1 MTDCVLVTGASGFI
15 GRHALASLRDRG
27 HEVVAVSRAGGPRN
41 DGVRW
46 EPADLLDA
54 GDRDRVVA
62 AARATRLLHLAWVT
76 EPGAYRTSPDNELWV
91 AASLDLVRRFAA
103 EGGHRAVVAGSC
115 AEYEWSQPLLSESQT
130 PLRPAT
136 AYGRAKH
143 ELHESVSE
151 FARGHG
157 LALGWARLFFLYG
170 PGEHR
175 DRLVA
180 SITRALLASEPIET
194 TDGLQ
199 RRDFLYGPDASDAI
213 VALLDSGAEG
223 ALNIAAGESVSVRE
237 IVESIGRA
245 TGRPELI
252 RFGAIARDPSD
263 PPELVADVARLRREV
278 GWRPRIS
285 LPDGIEATVAWW
297 RDRLG

>member
-1 MTDCVLVTGASGFI
+1 VTECVLVTGASGFI

-27 HEVVAVSRAGGPRN
+27 HEVVAVSRAGGPRD

-46 EPADLLDA
+46 ERADLLDA
-54 GDRDRVVA
+54 RDRHRVIA

-76 EPGAYRTSPDNELWV
+76 EPGVYWTSPDNERWV

-136 AYGRAKH
+136 PYGRAKH
-143 ELHESVSE
+143 ELHESVDE
-151 FARGHG
+151 FARGQG
-157 LALGWARLFFLYG
+157 LTLAWARLFFLYG

-278 GWRPRIS
+278 GWCPRVS